1 MSSAIAVSNSDEF
14 IQELE
19 PILVS
24 LYKSENGKSPTLY
37 EFKQYIVSYASE
49 KLVDILINSDSKT
62 FKSMSPKEILVAINL
77 YSRKLRVW

>member
-1 MSSAIAVSNSDEF
+1 MSSVLAVSDSKYL

-37 EFKQYIVSYASE
+37 ELKQYLVSYTSE
-49 KLVDILINSDSKT
+49 KIVDTLINSESST
-62 FKSMSPKEILVAINL
+62 FKSMSSKEVLAAINL
-77 YSRKLRVW
+77 YIRKLRVW

>member
-1 MSSAIAVSNSDEF
+1 MSSVLAVSNSKYL

-37 EFKQYIVSYASE
+37 ELKQYLVSYASE
-49 KLVDILINSDSKT
+49 KIVDTLKNSDSSM
-62 FKSMSPKEILVAINL
+62 FKSMSSKEVLAAINL
-77 YSRKLRVW
+77 YIRKLRVW

>member
-1 MSSAIAVSNSDEF
+1 MSSVLAVSDSKYL

-37 EFKQYIVSYASE
+37 ELKQYLVSYASE
-49 KLVDILINSDSKT
+49 KIVDTLINSDSSI
-62 FKSMSPKEILVAINL
+62 FKSMSSKEVLAAINL
-77 YSRKLRVW
+77 YIRKLRVW

>member
-1 MSSAIAVSNSDEF
+1 MSSVLAVSDSKYL

-37 EFKQYIVSYASE
+37 ELKQYLVSYASE
-49 KLVDILINSDSKT
+49 KIVDSLINSDSSI
-62 FKSMSPKEILVAINL
+62 FKSMSSNEALAAINL
-77 YSRKLRVW
+77 YIRKLRVW